1 MTRIILASQ
10 SPRRQQMLTEAGLI
24 YEVITHDTDES
35 FPLNLPVSDIAQYIA
50 HQKALAV
57 QHHLNRSNDI
67 IISADTIVA
76 LGTTLFGKPTSF
88 EEATMFLSSLSG
100 KEHQVITG
108 VCLLS
113 KNKIRI
119 FHSITTVE
127 FYELTEEQISH
138 YIQTYQP
145 YDKAGGYAIQ
155 EWIGLVG
162 MKKITGC
169 YFNVVGLPV
178 STLLRELT
186 LFNQAEL

>member
-1 MTRIILASQ
+1 MTRIILASR
-10 SPRRQQMLTEAGLI
+10 SPRRQQMLTEAGVI

-35 FPLNLPVSDIAQYIA
+35 YPPNLSVTDIAEYIA

-57 QHHLNRSNDI
+57 HQHLNSPDDI

-76 LGTTLFGKPTSF
+76 LGNTLFGKPTSV
-88 EEATMFLSSLSG
+88 EEATLFLSSLSG

-108 VCLLS
+108 VCLLC

-119 FHSITTVE
+119 FHAVTTVE
-127 FYELTEEQISH
+127 FYELTEDQISH
-138 YIQTYQP
+138 YIHAYQP

-162 MKKITGC
+162 MRKINGC

-178 STLLRELT
+178 SALLRELT
-186 LFNQAEL
+186 LFVHEEL

>member
-76 LGTTLFGKPTSF
+76 WEPRFLVNPLLLKKPRCFYRVCRGK
-88 EEATMFLSSLSG
+88 
-100 KEHQVITG
+100 
-108 VCLLS
+108 
-113 KNKIRI
+113 NIR
-119 FHSITTVE
+119 
-127 FYELTEEQISH
+127 
-138 YIQTYQP
+138 
-145 YDKAGGYAIQ
+145 
-155 EWIGLVG
+155 
-162 MKKITGC
+162 
-169 YFNVVGLPV
+169 
-178 STLLRELT
+178 
-186 LFNQAEL
+186 